1 MANLKSLTPFLFLF
15 ALPFERIFIKM
26 HSIESRC
33 FTGPEN
39 ILFAG
44 MSTHLSAREFLEAG
58 AVKGLIMI
66 TLWSRITLSQMNV
79 HFMLKLKQVTS
90 KHAA

>member
-1 MANLKSLTPFLFLF
+1 MFYRTRKYTVCGHVHASFSQG
-15 ALPFERIFIKM
+15 I
-26 HSIESRC
+26 
-33 FTGPEN
+33 
-39 ILFAG
+39 
-44 MSTHLSAREFLEAG
+44 LEAG